1 MVHITKITK
10 PTKGRLATDLMRSI
24 GGEVPEFKEEYVPL
38 IGTIYL
44 KNYLETLVWGIIPEI
59 LKTPLVFLK
68 IYEAVL

>member
-44 KNYLETLVWGIIPEI
+44 KN
-59 LKTPLVFLK
+59 
-68 IYEAVL
+68 